1 MTIKD
6 KDLLRILIKDGWRE
20 ERING
25 SHHILVKG
33 NDTLSLPV
41 HGKDL
46 KQGILHDIYKKAN
59 LK

>member
-6 KDLLRILIKDGWRE
+6 KDLLKILLKNGWVQ
-20 ERING
+20 ERIHG

-33 NDTLSLPV
+33 DKTLSLPV
-41 HGKDL
+41 HGKDM
-46 KQGILHDIYKKAN
+46 KPGILNDIYKKAN